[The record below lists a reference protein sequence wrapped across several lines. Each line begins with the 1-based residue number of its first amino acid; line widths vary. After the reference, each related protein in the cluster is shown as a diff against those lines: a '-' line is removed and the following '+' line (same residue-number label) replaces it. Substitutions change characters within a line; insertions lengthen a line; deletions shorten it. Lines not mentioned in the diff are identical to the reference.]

1 MSDTFATPPLAGEA
15 PLVGDVDASTG
26 QVGSASVPDTPRDHS
41 DPARGDVAPDAPDAP
56 AEPDPAPLDPAAA

>member
-1 MSDTFATPPLAGEA
+1 MSDTFAAPPLSGEA

-26 QVGSASVPDTPRDHS
+26 QVDSSSVPDTPRDHT
-41 DPARGDVAPDAPDAP
+41 DPARGDVATDAPYAP